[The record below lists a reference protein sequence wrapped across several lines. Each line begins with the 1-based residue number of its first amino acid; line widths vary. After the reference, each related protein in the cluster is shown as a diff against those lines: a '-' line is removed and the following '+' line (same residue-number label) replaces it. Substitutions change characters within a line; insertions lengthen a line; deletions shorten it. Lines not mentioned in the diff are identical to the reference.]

1 MMDLNLAR
9 SIVMVLA
16 FVLFIVLAV
25 RTWRAGARGEHVAA
39 AALPLDDE
47 GAMQPSPRPSP
58 RARGGQTS

>member
-1 MMDLNLAR
+1 MDLNLAR
-9 SIVMVLA
+9 SIVTVLA

-47 GAMQPSPRPSP
+47 AAMQPSPGPSP
-58 RARGGQTS
+58 RVREGQTS

>member
-9 SIVMVLA
+9 SIVTVLA
-16 FVLFIVLAV
+16 FVLFVVLAV

-47 GAMQPSPRPSP
+47 GVMPPPRMPLPS
-58 RARGGQTS
+58 AREGQTP